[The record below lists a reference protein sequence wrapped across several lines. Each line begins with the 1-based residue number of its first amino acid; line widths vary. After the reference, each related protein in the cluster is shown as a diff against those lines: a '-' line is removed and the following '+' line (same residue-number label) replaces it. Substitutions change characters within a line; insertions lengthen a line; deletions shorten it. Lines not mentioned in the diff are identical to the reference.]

1 MDNLAFS
8 LEDLYVEVKERALS
22 EGALS
27 REEWDDLVETV
38 LDEKREF
45 EEINDDDDWGEMRES
60 LQARYDDFRSEVPEM

>member
-8 LEDLYVEVKERALS
+8 LEDLYVEVKERALA

-27 REEWDDLVETV
+27 REEWDELVESV

-60 LQARYDDFRSEVPEM
+60 LQARYDDFRAEVPEM